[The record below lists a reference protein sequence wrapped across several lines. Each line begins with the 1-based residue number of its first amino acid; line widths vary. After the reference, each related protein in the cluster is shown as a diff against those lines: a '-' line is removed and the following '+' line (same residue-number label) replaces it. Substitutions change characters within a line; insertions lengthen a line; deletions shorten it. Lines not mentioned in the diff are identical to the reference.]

1 MSLKKRA
8 SKSIAIALVGISMIT
23 PILNTV
29 HANEV
34 TELNNNTQVDLVKEY
49 DEETRL
55 GGGPSPSAAWTYN
68 RSYSHTFTA
77 SQLNNLSA
85 KYQGIMNS
93 SDYTRGK
100 KAYDASVTA
109 LGYMGK
115 GITGSVVANVLSL
128 FGKTYHSEIQRSA
141 NVLATAASKK
151 KSVTLKVKEYVRPA
165 NGAKMILFY

>member
-1 MSLKKRA
+1 MDLKKRA
-8 SKSIAIALVGISMIT
+8 SRSIAIALVGVSMIT
-23 PILNTV
+23 PVLNTV

-34 TELNNNTQVDLVKEY
+34 TELSNNTQADLVKEY
-49 DEETRL
+49 DKEIRL
-55 GGGPSPSAAWTYN
+55 GGGPSPSAAWTYK

-85 KYQGIMNS
+85 KYQGIMSS

-100 KAYDASVTA
+100 KAYDASITA

-115 GITGSVVANVLSL
+115 GITGSVVANILSL

-151 KSVTLKVKEYVRPA
+151 KSVTLRVKEYVRPA
-165 NGAKMILFY
+165 NGAKMIVFY

>member
-1 MSLKKRA
+1 MSLKKNTSR
-8 SKSIAIALVGISMIT
+8 SIAIALVGVSMIT

-34 TELNNNTQVDLVKEY
+34 NTEQNTQQVDTIKDY
-49 DEETRL
+49 SMQPRL
-55 GGGPSPSAAWTYN
+55 GGGPSPSAAWTYK

-85 KYQGIMNS
+85 KYQGIMSS

-115 GITGSVVANVLSL
+115 GITGSVVANILSW

-151 KSVTLKVKEYVRPA
+151 KSVTLRVKEYVRPA

>member
-1 MSLKKRA
+1 MDLKKRA
-8 SKSIAIALVGISMIT
+8 RRSIAIALVGVSMIT
-23 PILNTV
+23 PVLNTV

-34 TELNNNTQVDLVKEY
+34 TELSNNTQVDLVKEY
-49 DEETRL
+49 DKEIRL
-55 GGGPSPSAAWTYN
+55 GGGPSPSAAWTYK
-68 RSYSHTFTA
+68 RSYRHTFTA

-85 KYQGIMNS
+85 KYQGIMSS

-100 KAYDASVTA
+100 KAYDASITA

-115 GITGSVVANVLSL
+115 GITGSVVANILSL

-151 KSVTLKVKEYVRPA
+151 KSVTLRVKEYVRPA
-165 NGAKMILFY
+165 NGAKMIVFY